1 MMVKNN
7 AIVISDGTRTVR
19 TVRNL
24 NFAINRRDVTATAEM
39 ADKST
44 VMDMV
49 GYKYVLTIP
58 PGVMS
63 ADQMMIL
70 LDMVYHS
77 KLVSITFPDI
87 MGEITREF
95 ILTASAY
102 APATW
107 DENGVLA
114 WKPPTITATQQGV
127 ER

>member
-1 MMVKNN
+1 MSN
-7 AIVISDGTRTVR
+7 AIVISDGMRTIR
-19 TVRNL
+19 TARNL
-24 NFAINRRDVTATAEM
+24 NFTINRRDVTATTEM

-58 PGVMS
+58 PGVLS
-63 ADQMMIL
+63 TEQMMLL
-70 LDMVYHS
+70 LDMVYRS
-77 KLVSITFPDI
+77 RLVTITFPDI
-87 MGEITREF
+87 LGEITRKF

-107 DENGVLA
+107 DANGVLV

-127 ER
+127 EK

>member
-1 MMVKNN
+1 MSN
-7 AIVISDGTRTVR
+7 AIVISDGTRTIR
-19 TVRNL
+19 TARNL
-24 NFAINRRDVTATAEM
+24 NFTINRRDVTATAEM

-58 PGVMS
+58 PGVLS
-63 ADQMMIL
+63 TEQMMLL
-70 LDMVYHS
+70 LDMVYRS
-77 KLVSITFPDI
+77 RLVTITFPDI
-87 MGEITREF
+87 LGEITRKF

-107 DENGVLA
+107 DANGVLV

-127 ER
+127 EK